1 MNVEDTLVEVLLA
14 DPGAP
19 GISLAGSRGTPDH
32 ELSRAEW
39 IERGQCFARR
49 LVELGVEPGD
59 RIALVLPTGLP
70 FFVALLGGW
79 LARASISPLCPP
91 LRGARRPDLEH
102 ERIRTLLHAVEPRVV
117 IAVDEVLSAFGEN
130 SGAATAIPWLSESE
144 VIEAS
149 SSGRAFDSKP
159 QPDDIGLIQFSSG
172 STGIPKGIVLRH
184 RQIRANVDGIGRRVA
199 VTREDS
205 MVSWLPLHH
214 DMGLIGSI
222 CCPLGWRI
230 PVRILPTEMFGA
242 RPTLWL
248 AEISQRRGTL
258 CPAPA
263 SAFDVVSRLFG
274 SRDVANLDL
283 SCWRYAWVGAEPV
296 FPRVLARF
304 VAAFERHGLR
314 PETLCPSYGLAEAT
328 LCATMPTPGRPT
340 RVAWVDVGSLR
351 TTGFAAE
358 ANPHAPGAAAF
369 AGNGRALDNLEVEI
383 FGSAGQALGDRH
395 EGRIHIRGAS
405 VTDGYRNEPPRPPNG
420 WLDTGD
426 LGFMVDGELFITG
439 RAKDV
444 LIRGGVKFQP
454 HELELVAQQVEGV
467 RVGGAAAF
475 CDLDAVAGR
484 EHIVIAIEASRRADA
499 PHELPQRVRLQV
511 AQETGVQVDRVDV
524 VPAGSIPKTTS
535 GKVQRQRAR
544 ELWRTG
550 AWSGTNRKEGDV

>member
-1 MNVEDTLVEVLLA
+1 MEQTLPDMLVGHP
-14 DPGAP
+14 DAP
-19 GISLAGSRGTPDH
+19 GISLAGGRGSVGY
-32 ELSRAEW
+32 ELSRSEW
-39 IERGQCFARR
+39 IERGRRLARR
-49 LVELGVEPGD
+49 LVALGVEPGD

-70 FFVALLGGW
+70 FFVALFAAW
-79 LARASISPLCPP
+79 FARASVSPICPP
-91 LRGARRPDLEH
+91 SQGSNRPELEIQ
-102 ERIRTLLHAVEPRVV
+102 RVLTLLRAIDPKVV
-117 IAVDEVLSAFGEN
+117 VAVDEVLSVVAKSDLAVASLSFV
-130 SGAATAIPWLSESE
+130 SESE
-144 VIEAS
+144 ALGAS
-149 SSGRAFDSKP
+149 LRGPELDHRP
-159 QPDDIGLIQFSSG
+159 RIDDIGLIQFSSG

-184 RQIRANVDGIGRRVA
+184 RQIRANVEAIGRRVA
-199 VTREDS
+199 VTSEDS
-205 MVSWLPLHH
+205 VVSWLPLHH
-214 DMGLIGSI
+214 DMGLIGSV

-248 AEISQRRGTL
+248 TEISQRRGTL

-304 VAAFERHGLR
+304 AAAFEKYGLR
-314 PETLCPSYGLAEAT
+314 PETLRPSYGLAEAT

-340 RVAWVDVGSLR
+340 RVAWVDVESLR
-351 TTGFAAE
+351 TMGYAAE

-369 AGNGRALDNLEVEI
+369 AGNGCALDNLEVGI
-383 FGSAGQALGDRH
+383 FGSSGQALEDRH

-405 VTDGYRNEPPRPPNG
+405 VTDGYRNEPARPANS

-426 LGFMVDGELFITG
+426 LGFTIDGELFVTG

-444 LIRGGVKFQP
+444 LIRGGVKIQP

-511 AQETGVQVDRVDV
+511 AQETGVQVDRVEV

-544 ELWRTG
+544 EMWRTG
-550 AWSGTNRKEGDV
+550 SWSGTNREEGTL